1 MASFRGAI
9 LLNRAS
15 PQVADRLCALGEPV
29 SLSKGE
35 ELPSDAEDD
44 RLVFVSSGS
53 AKLTAQAEPEQTH
66 ILAFHFPGDFV
77 SVLRRCD
84 GYFRLIALTDV
95 ELVVFQASSFL
106 DLAQEE
112 PAVLR
117 SVLARSI
124 QALHRSRTKMMRLG
138 HKSARQRIAD
148 FLVSMAERICGCTC
162 GSCEISLPMSRRDIG
177 DSLGLKIETVSRQ
190 FTDLRDEGLI
200 ETTGRSL
207 VKFNDLKAL
216 AAEAGHALSSEIQP
230 QN

>member
-15 PQVADRLCALGEPV
+15 PQVAERLCALGKPIRM
-29 SLSKGE
+29 SKGE
-35 ELPSDAEDD
+35 ELPADTQDD

-53 AKLTAQAEPEQTH
+53 AKLFAQSEPAQTH

-77 SVLRRCD
+77 SVLRKCD
-84 GYFRLIALTDV
+84 GYFRLVALT
-95 ELVVFQASSFL
+95 ELEMVAFRSGAFL

-117 SVLARSI
+117 SVLARSL

-148 FLVSMAERICGCTC
+148 FLVSMAERLCGCTC
-162 GSCEISLPMSRRDIG
+162 GECEVTLPMSRRDIG

-200 ETTGRSL
+200 ETTGRSV
-207 VKFNDLKAL
+207 VKFNNLEAL
-216 AAEAGHALSSEIQP
+216 SAEAGNALSSEIQP